1 MLENPVKP
9 FFSVRVENTPEYRPV
24 CQNTADLPLSKSLPK
39 ALESM

>member
-9 FFSVRVENTPEYRPV
+9 LFSVRVENTLEYRPF
-24 CQNTADLPLSKSLPK
+24 CQNTADLRLIKSLPK

>member
-9 FFSVRVENTPEYRPV
+9 LFSVRVENTPEYRSV
-24 CQNTADLPLSKSLPK
+24 CQNTADLYLIKSLPK